1 VALFFY
7 IFQYCKV
14 MTHTDGSAM
23 QDEVAILHGSEITMT
38 LSFFLPLPT
47 QNALE
52 LPLSTLGATS
62 SCTPSTELLAQLV
75 AE

>member
-1 VALFFY
+1 
-7 IFQYCKV
+7 